1 MKKKTITIPAKD
13 LKEFNKGQL
22 KTLKD
27 MGFPM
32 GVHKNKTAVRKNKTV
47 PTKKATLRILV
58 TKRQMKILKEG
69 WKELQKDYDDFY
81 DLVCST
87 EEWMSEKTGIKGIEF
102 FKSDGDYVGIGN
114 GDRTMG
120 LIQRDKLEA

>member
-1 MKKKTITIPAKD
+1 MEEVKKI
-13 LKEFNKGQL
+13 
-22 KTLKD
+22 
-27 MGFPM
+27 
-32 GVHKNKTAVRKNKTV
+32 V
-47 PTKKATLRILV
+47 PTKK
-58 TKRQMKILKEG
+58 QMKVLREG
-69 WKELQKDYDDFY
+69 WKQLQKNEDDFY
-81 DLVCST
+81 GLVCST